1 VLLPEN
7 VRESARPVN
16 LRGAAGR
23 EEKPFFQCD
32 ARGVCGAALVRR
44 LLLMRREWIVRMRHE
59 IKESL
64 ITITGMT
71 VGGCVIVGMAMLVA
85 VFMHM

>member
-1 VLLPEN
+1 M
-7 VRESARPVN
+7 
-16 LRGAAGR
+16 
-23 EEKPFFQCD
+23 
-32 ARGVCGAALVRR
+32 CGAALVRR